1 MAVNTLKQF
10 LPVLG
15 LVLVL
20 VIVSMMV
27 VSYFNVNMNDTGGL
41 LKLNRVAIHENMTN
55 IENMDTMDSLLN
67 KIEEEEEEEKDEG
80 MKGSITDLK

>member
-1 MAVNTLKQF
+1 MAVNTLKEF

-27 VSYFNVNMNDTGGL
+27 VSYFNVNMNDTDGL
-41 LKLNRVAIHENMTN
+41 LKSKWPMYSTSPVLTYFSRLA
-55 IENMDTMDSLLN
+55 
-67 KIEEEEEEEKDEG
+67 
-80 MKGSITDLK
+80 LK

>member
-1 MAVNTLKQF
+1 MAVNTLKEF

-27 VSYFNVNMNDTGGL
+27 VSYFNVNMNDTDGL

-55 IENMDTMDSLLN
+55 IENMDTMDSLLQDGN
-67 KIEEEEEEEKDEG
+67 VGLMETEKD
-80 MKGSITDLK
+80 KKQ

>member
-27 VSYFNVNMNDTGGL
+27 VSYFNVNMNDTSGL

-55 IENMDTMDSLLN
+55 IENMDSLLREGN
-67 KIEEEEEEEKDEG
+67 VGLMETKDEDED
-80 MKGSITDLK
+80 KK